1 MRYCFNNAVW
11 QFGRTVR
18 NKYDEFDVDKKT
30 GERKRKWTLEQIL
43 EGFAFGRLQQMSAA
57 LLFSGQGSMDI

>member
-1 MRYCFNNAVW
+1 VRYCFNNATW

-18 NKYDEFDVDKKT
+18 NKLDEFDVNKAT
-30 GERKRKWTLEQIL
+30 GERRRKWTLEQIL

-57 LLFSGQGSMDI
+57 FLLSGRYSMDI